1 MGPWYCLLC
10 IGSVALI
17 SSSTLCFVALTT
29 FPHCQHISF
38 LLLLFL
44 FRLHFN
50 EPDRIIH
57 FSFMLSPAAH
67 DPVSIREKKEKKT
80 PKKWKFFPQLSSHTP
95 TTSMQHKSQS
105 GNALCGFVLPSLSL
119 CLFRCYSFS
128 ATLINESIRD
138 WPFYDPLCDPVP
150 EPLASNR

>member
-1 MGPWYCLLC
+1 MHWVSCFDFLF
-10 IGSVALI
+10 GS
-17 SSSTLCFVALTT
+17 CFVALTT

-38 LLLLFL
+38 LLLLYL

-57 FSFMLSPAAH
+57 FSFMRVPCCARSSFNKRKRRKPRKNESFFLNCHHTHPQRVCNTNPNRGMRFVAL
-67 DPVSIREKKEKKT
+67 
-80 PKKWKFFPQLSSHTP
+80 FFP
-95 TTSMQHKSQS
+95 
-105 GNALCGFVLPSLSL
+105 LSL
-119 CLFRCYSFS
+119 YFFRCYSFF
-128 ATLINESIRD
+128 ATLINGSIRV